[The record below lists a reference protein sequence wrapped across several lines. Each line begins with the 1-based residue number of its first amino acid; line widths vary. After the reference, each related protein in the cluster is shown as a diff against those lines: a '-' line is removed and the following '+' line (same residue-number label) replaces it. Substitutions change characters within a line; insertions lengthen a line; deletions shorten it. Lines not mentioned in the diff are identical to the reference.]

1 MIYLSKKNGC
11 IYYNLDE
18 NIISFHINE
27 LKSLIVCVSNEREFV
42 KNEFGEIIDN
52 FTLEEAREGLKSVEK
67 ALRGVNDELFKAY
80 INFYAKNVNNETE
93 ALNAEK
99 ELKKAEITKKR
110 DEAING
116 GVEYKGKV
124 FQSGEKD
131 RNLLTSTTSLF
142 SITKQV
148 PEGFKWI
155 AKDNEAVSFTLED
168 LIALGGIMAN
178 AVNLH
183 TMKARE
189 LKDKVEKAKNAKEL
203 EKIAVE
209 F

>member
-1 MIYLSKKNGC
+1 
-11 IYYNLDE
+11 
-18 NIISFHINE
+18 
-27 LKSLIVCVSNEREFV
+27 
-42 KNEFGEIIDN
+42 
-52 FTLEEAREGLKSVEK
+52 
-67 ALRGVNDELFKAY
+67 
-80 INFYAKNVNNETE
+80 
-93 ALNAEK
+93 
-99 ELKKAEITKKR
+99 
-110 DEAING
+110 
-116 GVEYKGKV
+116 
-124 FQSGEKD
+124 
-131 RNLLTSTTSLF
+131 
-142 SITKQV
+142 KQV

-189 LKDKVEKAKNAKEL
+189 LKDKVEKAKSVGAL

>member
-1 MIYLSKKNGC
+1 MTKMQNVELNEAWADLSLESIRANFEWALTHPYLNQW
-11 IYYNLDE
+11 LE
-18 NIISFHINE
+18 NADASE
-27 LKSLIVCVSNEREFV
+27 VLEV
-42 KNEFGEIIDN
+42 K
-52 FTLEEAREGLKSVEK
+52 
-67 ALRGVNDELFKAY
+67 
-80 INFYAKNVNNETE
+80 
-93 ALNAEK
+93 K
-99 ELKKAEITKKR
+99 ELKKREITKKR

-131 RNLLTSTTSLF
+131 RNLLTSTISLF

-155 AKDNEAVSFTLED
+155 AKDNEAVDFTLQD
-168 LIALGGIMAN
+168 LIALGGLMAN

-189 LKDKVEKAKNAKEL
+189 LKDKVLKANSIEAL
-203 EKIAVE
+203 EKIIME

>member
-1 MIYLSKKNGC
+1 MTKMQNMEQ
-11 IYYNLDE
+11 NLNTAWAD
-18 NIISFHINE
+18 
-27 LKSLIVCVSNEREFV
+27 L
-42 KNEFGEIIDN
+42 
-52 FTLEEAREGLKSVEK
+52 SVESIK
-67 ALRGVNDELFKAY
+67 ANLEW
-80 INFYAKNVNNETE
+80 
-93 ALNAEK
+93 ALTHPYLGQWLENAEPSEVLEVKK

-124 FQSGEKD
+124 FQSAEKD
-131 RNLLTSTTSLF
+131 RNLLTSTISLF

-168 LIALGGIMAN
+168 LIALGGLMAN

-189 LKDKVEKAKNAKEL
+189 LKDEVEKANSIEAL
-203 EKIAVE
+203 EKIIIE

>member
-1 MIYLSKKNGC
+1 MTKMADMGQNLNTAWADLSLESIRANFEWALTHP
-11 IYYNLDE
+11 YFNQWLE
-18 NIISFHINE
+18 NADASE
-27 LKSLIVCVSNEREFV
+27 VLEV
-42 KNEFGEIIDN
+42 K
-52 FTLEEAREGLKSVEK
+52 
-67 ALRGVNDELFKAY
+67 
-80 INFYAKNVNNETE
+80 
-93 ALNAEK
+93 K
-99 ELKKAEITKKR
+99 ELKKREITKKR

-131 RNLLTSTTSLF
+131 RNLLTSTISLF

-168 LIALGGIMAN
+168 LIALGGLMAN

-189 LKDKVEKAKNAKEL
+189 LKDKVEKANSMEAL
-203 EKIAVE
+203 EKINME

>member
-1 MIYLSKKNGC
+1 MTKMQNV
-11 IYYNLDE
+11 
-18 NIISFHINE
+18 E
-27 LKSLIVCVSNEREFV
+27 LNTAWADL
-42 KNEFGEIIDN
+42 
-52 FTLEEAREGLKSVEK
+52 SVESIK
-67 ALRGVNDELFKAY
+67 ANLEWALTHPYFNQWLENADES
-80 INFYAKNVNNETE
+80 E
-93 ALNAEK
+93 ALKVKK
-99 ELKKAEITKKR
+99 ELKKREITKKR

-131 RNLLTSTTSLF
+131 RNLLTSTISLF
-142 SITKQV
+142 SINKAV

-155 AKDNEAVSFTLED
+155 AKDNEAVDFTLED
-168 LIALGGIMAN
+168 LINLGGVMAN

-189 LKDKVEKAKNAKEL
+189 LKDKVEKAKSIEAL
-203 EKIAVE
+203 EKINME

>member
-1 MIYLSKKNGC
+1 MIKMADMGQ
-11 IYYNLDE
+11 NLNTAWAD
-18 NIISFHINE
+18 
-27 LKSLIVCVSNEREFV
+27 L
-42 KNEFGEIIDN
+42 
-52 FTLEEAREGLKSVEK
+52 SVESIK
-67 ALRGVNDELFKAY
+67 ANLEW
-80 INFYAKNVNNETE
+80 
-93 ALNAEK
+93 ALTHPYLNQWLENAEASEVLEVKK
-99 ELKKAEITKKR
+99 ELKKAEITQKR

-131 RNLLTSTTSLF
+131 RNLLTSTISLF
-142 SITKQV
+142 SVTKQV

-155 AKDNEAVSFTLED
+155 AKDNEAVDFTLED
-168 LIALGGIMAN
+168 LIALGGLMAN

-189 LKDKVEKAKNAKEL
+189 LKDKVLKAKSVGAL
-203 EKIAVE
+203 EKIQVE

>member
-1 MIYLSKKNGC
+1 MTKMQNV
-11 IYYNLDE
+11 
-18 NIISFHINE
+18 E
-27 LKSLIVCVSNEREFV
+27 LNTAWADL
-42 KNEFGEIIDN
+42 
-52 FTLEEAREGLKSVEK
+52 SVESIK
-67 ALRGVNDELFKAY
+67 ANLEWALTHPYFNQWLENADES
-80 INFYAKNVNNETE
+80 E
-93 ALNAEK
+93 ALKVKK
-99 ELKKAEITKKR
+99 ELKKREITKKR

-131 RNLLTSTTSLF
+131 RNLLTSTISLF
-142 SITKQV
+142 SITKAV

-155 AKDNEAVSFTLED
+155 AKDNEAVDFTLQD
-168 LIALGGIMAN
+168 LINLGGVMAN

-189 LKDKVEKAKNAKEL
+189 LKDKVEKAKSIEAL
-203 EKIAVE
+203 EKINME